1 MAKTDSEILNAYK
14 ARIKRQNDVIK
25 DNYDKVTATLPKGTV
40 NRIRALGLSIN
51 AAINK
56 SLLVYLD
63 CLEGDREG
71 AMQDIFPNPQNAP
84 ESIAGEPKELSA
96 VDVEKPEIEAN
107 TALQNGA
114 NVDTLSELQALID
127 QRKAER
133 EEQRQK
139 EADKSLEFDKIL
151 NGVLDGSALEGNSEK
166 EALRQETIAKAD
178 RPF

>member
-1 MAKTDSEILNAYK
+1 MAKTDVEILNAYR
-14 ARIKRQNDVIK
+14 ARIKRQNNAIK

-40 NRIRALGLSIN
+40 DRIRALGLSIN

-56 SLLVYLD
+56 SLLAYLD

-71 AMQDIFPNPQNAP
+71 TTQDIFPSPQNAP
-84 ESIAGEPKELSA
+84 ESIADEPKEFSA

-107 TALQNGA
+107 TASQNGA
-114 NVDTLSELQALID
+114 TLSELQALID
-127 QRKAER
+127 QRKADR

-151 NGVLDGSALEGNSEK
+151 NGVLDGSALEEDSEK
-166 EALRQETIAKAD
+166 ETLRQETIAKAD
-178 RPF
+178 CPF